1 MLQAASHKTPVG
13 NLYLIAD
20 EQVLLAAGFNSL
32 DYLISKLSSED
43 IVRDIKNVRSISKIS
58 ELILDYFDGDLA
70 AINAIEVRQP
80 GAKFSQNVWKS
91 LRKIPVGKT
100 WSYAE
105 LAKCAGSDDAVRAA
119 GTACGNNLIAPIIP
133 CHRVVKSGGALG
145 NYGYGVKI
153 KEWLLRHEGALK

>member
-43 IVRDIKNVRSISKIS
+43 VVRDIKNVRSISKIS

-105 LAKCAGSDDAVRAA
+105 LAKRAGSDDAVRAA

>member
-13 NLYLIAD
+13 YLYLIAD

-105 LAKCAGSDDAVRAA
+105 LAKRAGSDDAVRAA